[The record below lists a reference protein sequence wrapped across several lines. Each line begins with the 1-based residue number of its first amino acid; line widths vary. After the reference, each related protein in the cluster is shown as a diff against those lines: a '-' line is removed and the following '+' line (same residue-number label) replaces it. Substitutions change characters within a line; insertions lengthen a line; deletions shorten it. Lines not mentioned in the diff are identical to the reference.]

1 MAFNA
6 NTERALARQQSPTPV
21 GLASGAQKNALV
33 SLYSY
38 ATDDAAATVEAAGYF
53 NSARTR
59 LTVGTVI
66 IASMANAGTPVLKA
80 YVVTAAPQVTG
91 NVTIALQTTTAG

>member
-6 NTERALARQQSPTPV
+6 NTERALARQQSPSPV
-21 GLASGAQKNALV
+21 GLASGAQKNALI

-53 NSARTR
+53 NSARGR

-80 YVVTAAPQVTG
+80 YVVTAVPATG